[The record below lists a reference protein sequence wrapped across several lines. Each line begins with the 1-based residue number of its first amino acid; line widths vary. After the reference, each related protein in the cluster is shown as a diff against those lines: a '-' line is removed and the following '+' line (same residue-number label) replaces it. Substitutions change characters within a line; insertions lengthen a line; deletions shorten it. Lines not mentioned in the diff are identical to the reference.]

1 MGDKGIT
8 IEEWNRLMEEAKRED
23 EARMRQ
29 QTQNLQSLVDE
40 AKGKHASDEREAEEK
55 INQYMKNHSETGIY
69 EYLVRGATLIC
80 SNGTHKR
87 KLNLPKCH
95 GVYIG
100 EHPVMHELECVSEA
114 VCGRDKCNIAFFG
127 ICIPETGS
135 PPPTEVK
142 TYSMTEKNS
151 KAGIAAVV
159 TGHKCK
165 PCIIGQWRDTYD
177 ATKIV
182 DNGDKAGRSAGLNT
196 LTTGSFLVC
205 RYGGLILPINSGQQ
219 FAVKMED
226 FYNAADYYKVVR
238 KPAGD
243 GRTPG

>member
-114 VCGRDKCNIAFFG
+114 VCGRDKCNIAL
-127 ICIPETGS
+127 C
-135 PPPTEVK
+135 
-142 TYSMTEKNS
+142 
-151 KAGIAAVV
+151 
-159 TGHKCK
+159 
-165 PCIIGQWRDTYD
+165 
-177 ATKIV
+177 
-182 DNGDKAGRSAGLNT
+182 NGKFWTA
-196 LTTGSFLVC
+196 
-205 RYGGLILPINSGQQ
+205 
-219 FAVKMED
+219 
-226 FYNAADYYKVVR
+226 
-238 KPAGD
+238 
-243 GRTPG
+243 